1 MNFHPGG
8 KRFAD
13 RGRALL
19 VALAVLAAVALGTAA
34 VVLAETISSGDTSGY
49 QVISGTPGNDV
60 IDARNGHPDTIDCGA
75 GTDTLTGDRSEDG
88 VFDCETVITP

>member
-1 MNFHPGG
+1 MNFRAGG
-8 KRFAD
+8 RRFAD
-13 RGRALL
+13 SSRALL
-19 VALAVLAAVALGTAA
+19 VALAVLAAIALGTAG

-49 QVISGTPGNDV
+49 QVISGKPGDDT

-75 GTDTLTGDRSEDG
+75 GNDTVTVDRSEDG